1 MPRKTTKKIDLQA
14 EIEELAQKQKALVI
28 PKTLPIVPLRDV
40 IIFPNMIFPILAGRS
55 ATQRAVEESILN
67 DRLVLLLAQKN
78 PAEEQPEVDGMYP
91 LGVVGRVLQVLR
103 LPTGLVKILIEGVQR
118 AKAVKIEYVEGVFRA
133 KVGKIAEPLEEPHKL
148 KAALRRTSNLFKELV
163 ILSKNLPDELLLTLD
178 NFEEAGRM
186 ADFIASHLALPLDKR
201 QQILETADVFKRL
214 LLISDIISDE
224 VEILKIEQSIDTQVK
239 DKISRSQRNYYLQE
253 QMRIIKKELGEE
265 GEDDYSDIREYEKK
279 IKKAKMSKDARS
291 KALEELDKLKQM
303 PMLSPEAAVIR
314 GYLDWLID
322 IPWYK
327 RTEDNLDIDDAG
339 RILNED
345 HYGLNKPKERI
356 LEYLAVMKLTEKAR
370 AQIICFVGPPG
381 VGKTSLGKSIARA
394 LGRKFVRMSLGG
406 VKDEAEIRGH
416 RRTYVGSLPGR
427 IIQQMKRAGTVN
439 PIFLLDEVD
448 KLASD
453 YRGDPASALL
463 EVLDPEQNS
472 AFNDHFLEVDY
483 DLSNVMFITTANVR
497 YDIPPPLL
505 DRMEV
510 IELPGYLQYE
520 KYMIAR
526 QFLIPKALKEHGL
539 ADKPLKIADNAIY
552 KIIDDYTREAG
563 VRELER
569 HIARIC
575 RKSARKIAAGS
586 DKPIQVTLN
595 NLEKFLGVPRYAE
608 KDIEA
613 GERIGSVNG
622 LAWTS
627 AGGDILKIEV
637 ALMKGKGGLSMTGQ
651 LGDVMKE
658 SVKASLSYIRSIGER
673 FNLSENDFLRRE
685 IHLHVPEGAV
695 PKDGPSAGIAITLA
709 MLSALT
715 GKPVPAIY
723 GFTGEITLRGDVLP
737 IGGLPEKL
745 MAANRLGLKKI
756 FIPRKN
762 EKDLKEIPKPVT
774 QPLEI
779 VLVGHFE
786 EVIKEV
792 WRKN

>member
-1 MPRKTTKKIDLQA
+1 MPRKPQKKPSLQA
-14 EIEELAQKQKALVI
+14 EIEELAHKQKEF
-28 PKTLPIVPLRDV
+28 TLPPVLPIIPLRDV

-55 ATQRAVEESILN
+55 ATQRAVEEAILN
-67 DRLVLLLAQKN
+67 ERLVLLLAQKN
-78 PAEEQPEVDGMYP
+78 PAEDQPETDGLYS
-91 LGVVGRVLQVLR
+91 LGVVGRILQVLR

-118 AKAVKIEYVEGVFRA
+118 AEAAKIEYTEGVFRA
-133 KVGKIAEPLEEPHKL
+133 KVNKITEPEEEQHKL

-163 ILSKNLPDELLLTLD
+163 ILSRNLPDELLLTLD
-178 NFEEAGRM
+178 NFTEAGRL

-201 QQILETADVFKRL
+201 QEILQTVDIFKRL
-214 LLISDIISDE
+214 LLISKTIADE
-224 VEILKIEQSIDTQVK
+224 VEILKIEQSIDSQVK
-239 DKISRSQRNYYLQE
+239 DKITRSQRTYYLQE
-253 QMRIIKKELGEE
+253 QIRVIKKELGEE
-265 GEDDYSDIREYEKK
+265 AEDDYSDIREYEKK
-279 IKKAKMSKDARS
+279 IKRAKMSKEARS

-303 PMLSPEAAVIR
+303 PMLSPEASVIR

-327 RTEDNLDIDDAG
+327 KTEDNLDIDDAG
-339 RILNED
+339 RILDED

-406 VKDEAEIRGH
+406 IKDEAEIRGH

-439 PIFLLDEVD
+439 PVFLLDEVD

-483 DLSNVMFITTANVR
+483 DLSKVMFITTANVR

-510 IELPGYLQYE
+510 IELPGYLRYE
-520 KYMIAR
+520 KFMIAR
-526 QFLIPKALKEHGL
+526 QFLIPKAMREHGL
-539 ADKPLKIADNAIY
+539 ADKPLRIADNAVY

-569 HIARIC
+569 YIARIC
-575 RKSARKIAAGS
+575 RKSARKIAAGG
-586 DKPIQVTLN
+586 DKPISATIG

-608 KDIEA
+608 KDIER
-613 GERIGSVNG
+613 GERVGSVNG
-622 LAWTS
+622 LAWTAS
-627 AGGDILKIEV
+627 GGDILKIEV
-637 ALMKGKGGLSMTGQ
+637 ALMKGKGGLSLTGQ
-651 LGDVMKE
+651 LGEVMKE
-658 SVKASLSYIRSIGER
+658 SAKASLSYIRSIAER

-685 IHLHVPEGAV
+685 IHIHVPEGAT

-715 GKPVPAIY
+715 GKAVPAAY
-723 GFTGEITLRGDVLP
+723 GFTGEITLRGEILP

-762 EKDLKEIPKPVT
+762 EKDLKEIPKPVL
-774 QPLEI
+774 QPLQI
-779 VLVGHFE
+779 ILVGNFADVLE
-786 EVIKEV
+786 EVFK
-792 WRKN
+792 